1 MGTGNDVIGCL
12 LLQLLMLLINRS
24 FYLSIFFLVFI
35 DHSCS
40 TALCPDPADIV
51 NGMVAL
57 TGNSVG
63 DTATYTCNL
72 NFELIGNASSTC
84 TLIHMNI
91 ASFAP
96 AAPVCRREYYVII
109 NRIISCYTTMY
120 FTFNTLYSY
129 FCSPVS

>member
-1 MGTGNDVIGCL
+1 
-12 LLQLLMLLINRS
+12 MLPHSLYNI
-24 FYLSIFFLVFI
+24 VFTI
-35 DHSCS
+35 MSCY

-51 NGMVAL
+51 NGMVTF

-72 NFELIGNASSTC
+72 VFELIGNASSTC
-84 TLIHMNI
+84 TLIDMNI

-109 NRIISCYTTMY
+109 NRIMSCYTTMY
-120 FTFNTLYSY
+120 FTFNALYSY
-129 FCSPVS
+129 FSSPVS